1 MHRPNAHQK
10 VGPTATIRTS
20 EMSEAGTTQKCRRV
34 RPMSAIE
41 GNPDIRRRCAE
52 GPGLTL
58 MHRANLW
65 TVYGFWASANGGFAG
80 FLRDRRGLNCT

>member
-1 MHRPNAHQK
+1 
-10 VGPTATIRTS
+10 
-20 EMSEAGTTQKCRRV
+20 MSEAGTTQKCRRV

-58 MHRANLW
+58 
-65 TVYGFWASANGGFAG
+65 NGPFRLAAVKGGSLTA
-80 FLRDRRGLNCT
+80 